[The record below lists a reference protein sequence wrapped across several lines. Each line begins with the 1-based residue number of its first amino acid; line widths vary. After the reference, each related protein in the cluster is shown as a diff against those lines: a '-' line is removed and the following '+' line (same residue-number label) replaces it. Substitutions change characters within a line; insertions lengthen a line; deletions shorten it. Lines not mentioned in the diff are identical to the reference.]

1 MLSNPSKDIGKKEL
15 DIYLRELGKEY
26 RKLAGKKSP
35 AEIVLIGGG
44 AILAN
49 YNFRTSTT
57 DVDAII
63 HAASAMKEAIN
74 RVGDKYYLANR
85 WLNEDFVRTVS
96 YSPKIE
102 EFSQFYRQYSN
113 VLQVRTIKAEYII
126 AMKLRAGRKYKND
139 FSDIIGVLMEH
150 EEKNERI
157 SYEDINCAVINLYG
171 SWNTITEEAQTFLK
185 DVLSCKNLAEKYAEL
200 RGSEGEM
207 GLLLQGFEID
217 YSGVL
222 NQSNVNDIL
231 DILRRRKRETA
242 EQKQVEKGETYESDE

>member
-150 EEKNERI
+150 EEKNEHI
-157 SYEDINCAVINLYG
+157 SYRDIDRAVIDLYG
-171 SWNTITEEAQTFLK
+171 SWNAITEEAKTFLK
-185 DVLSCKNLAEKYAEL
+185 DVLSCKDLAERYVEL

-207 GLLLQGFEID
+207 GLLLQGFEVD

-231 DILRRRKRETA
+231 DILRQRKT
-242 EQKQVEKGETYESDE
+242 EQKIAEKGETYESDE

>member
-1 MLSNPSKDIGKKEL
+1 MLSNPSKDIGKEEL

-26 RKLAGKKSP
+26 RKLAGKKNP

-96 YSPKIE
+96 YSPRIE

-150 EEKNERI
+150 EEKNEHI
-157 SYEDINCAVINLYG
+157 SYEDIDRAVINLYG
-171 SWNTITEEAQTFLK
+171 SWNDITEEAKTFLE
-185 DVLSCKNLAEKYAEL
+185 DVLNCKDLAERYAEL

-207 GLLLQGFEID
+207 GLLLQGFEVD

-231 DILRRRKRETA
+231 DILRQRKA
-242 EQKQVEKGETYESDE
+242 EQKIAKKGETYESDE

>member
-26 RKLAGKKSP
+26 RKLAGKKNP

-44 AILAN
+44 AILVN
-49 YNFRTSTT
+49 YSFRTSTT

-150 EEKNERI
+150 EEKNEHI
-157 SYEDINCAVINLYG
+157 SYEDIDRAVINLYG
-171 SWNTITEEAQTFLK
+171 SWNAVTEEAQTFIK
-185 DVLSCKNLAEKYAEL
+185 DALNCKNLAERYAEL
-200 RGSEGEM
+200 KGSEGEM
-207 GLLLQGFEID
+207 GLLLQGFEVD

-231 DILRRRKRETA
+231 DILRQRKA
-242 EQKQVEKGETYESDE
+242 EQKIAEKGETYESDE

>member
-150 EEKNERI
+150 EEKNEHI
-157 SYEDINCAVINLYG
+157 SYRDIDRAVIDLYG
-171 SWNTITEEAQTFLK
+171 SWNAITEEAQTFLK
-185 DVLSCKNLAEKYAEL
+185 DVLSCKDLAERYVEL

-207 GLLLQGFEID
+207 GLLLQGFEVD

-231 DILRRRKRETA
+231 DILRQRKA
-242 EQKQVEKGETYESDE
+242 EQKIAEKGETYESDE

>member
-26 RKLAGKKSP
+26 RKLEGKKSP

-150 EEKNERI
+150 EEKNEHI
-157 SYEDINCAVINLYG
+157 SYRDIDRAVIDLYG
-171 SWNTITEEAQTFLK
+171 SWNAITEEAKTFLK
-185 DVLSCKNLAEKYAEL
+185 DVLSCKDLAERYVEL

-207 GLLLQGFEID
+207 GLLLQGFEVD

-231 DILRRRKRETA
+231 DILRQRKA
-242 EQKQVEKGETYESDE
+242 EQKIAEKGETYESDE

>member
-150 EEKNERI
+150 EEKNEHI
-157 SYEDINCAVINLYG
+157 SYGDIDRAVINLYG
-171 SWNTITEEAQTFLK
+171 SYVEVGHGIHIGDTHGA
-185 DVLSCKNLAEKYAEL
+185 VLVGTL
-200 RGSEGEM
+200 GDG
-207 GLLLQGFEID
+207 I
-217 YSGVL
+217 
-222 NQSNVNDIL
+222 
-231 DILRRRKRETA
+231 
-242 EQKQVEKGETYESDE
+242 ESDRKSTRLNSSHMSESRMPSSA

>member
-26 RKLAGKKSP
+26 RKLAGKKNP

-85 WLNEDFVRTVS
+85 WLNEDFLRTVS

-150 EEKNERI
+150 EEKNEHI
-157 SYEDINCAVINLYG
+157 SYRDIDRAVIDLYG
-171 SWNTITEEAQTFLK
+171 SWNAITEEAKTFLK
-185 DVLSCKNLAEKYAEL
+185 DVLSCKDLAERYVEL

-207 GLLLQGFEID
+207 GLLLQGFEVD

-231 DILRRRKRETA
+231 DILRQRKA
-242 EQKQVEKGETYESDE
+242 EQKIAEKGETYESDE

>member
-150 EEKNERI
+150 EEKSEHI
-157 SYEDINCAVINLYG
+157 SYGDIDRAVINLYG
-171 SWNTITEEAQTFLK
+171 SWNAITEEAKTFLK
-185 DVLSCKNLAEKYAEL
+185 DVLSCKDLAERYAEL

-207 GLLLQGFEID
+207 GLLLQGFEVD

-231 DILRRRKRETA
+231 DILRQRKA
-242 EQKQVEKGETYESDE
+242 EQKIAEKGETYESDE

>member
-139 FSDIIGVLMEH
+139 FSDIIAVLMEH
-150 EEKNERI
+150 EEKNEHI
-157 SYEDINCAVINLYG
+157 SYGDIDRAVINLYG
-171 SWNTITEEAQTFLK
+171 SWNAITEEAKTFLK
-185 DVLSCKNLAEKYAEL
+185 DVLSCKDLAERYAEL

-207 GLLLQGFEID
+207 GLLLQGFEVD

-231 DILRRRKRETA
+231 DILRQRKA
-242 EQKQVEKGETYESDE
+242 EQKIAEKGETYESDE

>member
-150 EEKNERI
+150 EEKNEHI
-157 SYEDINCAVINLYG
+157 SYRDIDRAVIDLYG
-171 SWNTITEEAQTFLK
+171 SWNAITEEAKTFLK
-185 DVLSCKNLAEKYAEL
+185 DVLSCKDLAERYVEL

-207 GLLLQGFEID
+207 GLLLQGFEVD

-231 DILRRRKRETA
+231 DILRQRKA
-242 EQKQVEKGETYESDE
+242 EQKIAEKGETYESDE

>member
-26 RKLAGKKSP
+26 RKLAGKKNP

-85 WLNEDFVRTVS
+85 WLNEDFLRTVS

-139 FSDIIGVLMEH
+139 FSDVIGVLMEH
-150 EEKNERI
+150 EEKNEHI
-157 SYEDINCAVINLYG
+157 SYGDIDRAVINLYG
-171 SWNTITEEAQTFLK
+171 SWNAITEEAKTFLK
-185 DVLSCKNLAEKYAEL
+185 DVLSCKDLAERYAEL

-207 GLLLQGFEID
+207 GLLLQGFEVD

-231 DILRRRKRETA
+231 DILRQRKA
-242 EQKQVEKGETYESDE
+242 EQKIAEKGETYESDE

>member
-1 MLSNPSKDIGKKEL
+1 M
-15 DIYLRELGKEY
+15 
-26 RKLAGKKSP
+26 
-35 AEIVLIGGG
+35 LIGGG

-49 YNFRTSTT
+49 YNFRTS
-57 DVDAII
+57 
-63 HAASAMKEAIN
+63 
-74 RVGDKYYLANR
+74 
-85 WLNEDFVRTVS
+85 
-96 YSPKIE
+96 
-102 EFSQFYRQYSN
+102 
-113 VLQVRTIKAEYII
+113 
-126 AMKLRAGRKYKND
+126 GRKYKND